1 MLGGLLVATVAA
13 AVTVALAPVD
23 AAAVAATASGRPPA
37 NGALGGY
44 AFLWAVVLNTFG
56 TAWLVG
62 GSAWSIAR
70 RQRVRANLWIGG
82 GALVAA
88 AATGLS
94 RGGAYS
100 LVYAGEL
107 VGIALMFSGFTFVG
121 RPAPKPRREP
131 SPAPAAPV
139 HAR

>member
-1 MLGGLLVATVAA
+1 M
-13 AVTVALAPVD
+13 
-23 AAAVAATASGRPPA
+23 
-37 NGALGGY
+37 
-44 AFLWAVVLNTFG
+44 
-56 TAWLVG
+56 
-62 GSAWSIAR
+62 R

>member
-1 MLGGLLVATVAA
+1 M
-13 AVTVALAPVD
+13 TVALAPVD

-37 NGALGGY
+37 NGALGGH

-56 TAWLVG
+56 TLWLVG
-62 GSAWSIAR
+62 GSALSILR

-100 LVYAGEL
+100 LVYVGEL
-107 VGIALMFSGFTFVG
+107 VGIALMFCRLHLR
-121 RPAPKPRREP
+121 RPPGAKAAAGAP